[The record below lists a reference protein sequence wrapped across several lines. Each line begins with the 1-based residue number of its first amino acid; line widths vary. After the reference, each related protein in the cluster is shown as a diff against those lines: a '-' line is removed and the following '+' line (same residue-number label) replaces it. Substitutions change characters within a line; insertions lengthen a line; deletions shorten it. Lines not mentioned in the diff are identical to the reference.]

1 MPIVSVTE
9 LNQQTAK
16 VLERVKAGESLEVRE
31 HGRAIARLVPVLANA
46 SIIDRLVSEGR
57 ATPATNPSALFAR
70 IQPSTAGE
78 PTLSDAL
85 ERARE
90 VERF

>member
-1 MPIVSVTE
+1 MPSVSVTE

-31 HGRAIARLVPVLANA
+31 YGRAIARIVPVLANA

-57 ATPATNPSALFAR
+57 ATPATNPSALLALVPR
-70 IQPSTAGE
+70 LAAGE
-78 PTLSDAL
+78 STLSDTLA
-85 ERARE
+85 RARDA
-90 VERF
+90 ERF